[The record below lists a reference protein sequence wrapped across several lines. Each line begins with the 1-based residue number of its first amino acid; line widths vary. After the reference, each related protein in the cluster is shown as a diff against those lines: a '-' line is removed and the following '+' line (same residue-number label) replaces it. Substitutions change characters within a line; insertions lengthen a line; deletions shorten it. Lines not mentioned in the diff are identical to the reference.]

1 MLNYLKSG
9 YFVMIEG
16 MLNYAHWLVL
26 LSYYPDSSS
35 LDVDDARVLVFDPYY
50 NKVRLVI
57 LDEFINMWID
67 GEHHKNGVRHDF
79 IAVKD
84 K

>member
-35 LDVDDARVLVFDPYY
+35 LNVGDARVLVFDPYY

-57 LDEFINMWID
+57 LDEFINMWVD
-67 GEHHKNGVRHDF
+67 
-79 IAVKD
+79 
-84 K
+84 